1 MEIET
6 IKKQIK
12 SLLIGD
18 NDERNKTVME
28 FGKLELIEFLET
40 KIKENIL
47 EAEKILFTSSNGETK
62 NLDEYYSKKM
72 KKQPNSLKFT
82 YILIQNNL
90 FMKSINKLK
99 TINENE

>member
-18 NDERNKTVME
+18 NNERNKTVME

-62 NLDEYYSKKM
+62 NLDEYYSNKM

-82 YILIQNNL
+82 YLLIQNNL